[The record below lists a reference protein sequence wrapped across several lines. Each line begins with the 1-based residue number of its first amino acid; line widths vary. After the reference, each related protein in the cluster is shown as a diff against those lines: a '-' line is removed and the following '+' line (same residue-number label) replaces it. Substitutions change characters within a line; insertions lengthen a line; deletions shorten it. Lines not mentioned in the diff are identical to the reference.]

1 MANKAIATVK
11 FNLETK
17 TKGGVLR
24 FKEVDKD
31 GQFIQD
37 YKETTM
43 GTVYLRLP
51 EGSTEPK
58 SISVTVR

>member
-51 EGSTEPK
+51 EGSAEPK